1 MLKLL
6 ASRILVGFLVRC
18 TLGTAEALSSE
29 LHAYSIITITIPV
42 PVSIAIAI
50 AIAITITI
58 TIISSSIIIMVVVE
72 QSSLGSGISGNPRPR
87 NAAG

>member
-50 AIAITITI
+50 AITITI